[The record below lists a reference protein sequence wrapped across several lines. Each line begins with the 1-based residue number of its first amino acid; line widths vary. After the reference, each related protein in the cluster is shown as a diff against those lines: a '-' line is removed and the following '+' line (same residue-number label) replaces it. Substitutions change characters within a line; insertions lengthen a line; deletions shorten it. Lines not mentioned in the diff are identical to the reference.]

1 MRKTALLASII
12 TINLMP
18 AQVGAATGIP
28 TACKKYEK
36 LALEVGFARGDLP
49 ELFRISYRE
58 SHCTP
63 SSIGKNKNNFGVIT
77 SRDWGMTQVNDASW
91 VTYLRDKHIIHVKE
105 DLLNPRTNLRAAL
118 ALVKYSI
125 GRGLP
130 KWHQWRTANP
140 NGSAG
145 AAAKR

>member
-1 MRKTALLASII
+1 MRKTALLASLVL
-12 TINLMP
+12 INLMP
-18 AQVGAATGIP
+18 AQVGAATQIP
-28 TACKKYEK
+28 AACKKYEK
-36 LALEVGFARGDLP
+36 LALEVGFKRSDLS

-63 SSIGKNKNNFGVIT
+63 TSIGKNRNSLGIIT
-77 SRDWGMTQVNDASW
+77 SQDWGMTQVNDVSW
-91 VTYLRDKHIIHVKE
+91 VTYLRDKHIIKSKE

-140 NGSAG
+140 SGSAG
-145 AAAKR
+145 AAANK